1 MKQHKLGYLYLFNTV
16 FLFSTYE
23 VVSKTLVG
31 KVDPFQ
37 VNFIR
42 FFIGGLLLFLFLLWK
57 GEAGVGKKDLL
68 LLGTVGVVNV
78 VISMNLLQ
86 LSLYVQG
93 AKASVAA
100 VIFSSNPIF
109 VFAFSAL
116 LDKEKLR
123 LNKVVGLLLGT
134 LGILAVFVDKLD
146 FKSLDVKSPLLA
158 LLSAVCYGL
167 YTVIGRKASMR
178 VGSLK
183 MNAYSFLI
191 GSLCLLP
198 LLLLF
203 KIPVTALDPSGLPQ
217 LAYLAVMVTGAAYLT
232 YFMGLSIMG
241 AGKGSLVFFIKPVL
255 ATLLAILFLKERASL
270 SLLSGTGLI
279 ILGILSILYGEGM
292 KAKIVGFFAGFSSKN
307 VE

>member
-1 MKQHKLGYLYLFNTV
+1 MKQHKLGYIYLFNTV

-31 KVDPFQ
+31 KIDPFQ

-57 GEAGVGKKDLL
+57 GEVAVSKKDLL
-68 LLGTVGVVNV
+68 LLGLVGIINV
-78 VISMNLLQ
+78 VASMNLLQ
-86 LSLYVQG
+86 MSLYVQG

-116 LDKEKLR
+116 LDKEKLHAHK
-123 LNKVVGLLLGT
+123 LLGLLLGI
-134 LGILAVFVDKLD
+134 LGILVVFLEKLD
-146 FKSLDVKSPLLA
+146 FRTLDIKSPLLA
-158 LLSAVCYGL
+158 LLSAVFYGL
-167 YTVIGRKASMR
+167 YTVIGRKASVR

-183 MNAYSFLI
+183 MNSYSFLI

-198 LLLLF
+198 FLLLF
-203 KIPVTALDPSGLPQ
+203 KIPVISFDTSGIVQ
-217 LAYLAVMVTGAAYLT
+217 LAYLAVMVTGLAYLT

-241 AGKGSLVFFIKPVL
+241 ASKGSLVFFIKPAL
-255 ATLLAILFLKERASL
+255 ASVLAILFLKERASL
-270 SLLSGTGLI
+270 NLFFGTMLI
-279 ILGILSILYGEGM
+279 LLGIVSILYGKELM
-292 KAKIVGFFAGFSSKN
+292 LKIRGYLAGFSNKM
-307 VE
+307 